1 MTSEYESIFSRF
13 LQRVEDYKLAG
24 LDEELANEMLIGYLR
39 NGASESYVRR
49 LFDTF
54 VMDDDIEEIEWTLK
68 TPVDELA
75 DYDFVEDIL
84 TDSMVIKWIE
94 PKYFSVLNT
103 SQYFTNSEAKFY
115 SQANHMGELENM
127 LNNMRVRIRKK
138 IRDRGYFYVQ
148 EQ

>member
-115 SQANHMGELENM
+115 SQANHMSELENM